1 MSACSENCKSY
12 ILTNG
17 SLSVDVTVEYKN
29 CDSGSTT
36 THLVTAGNSYNFC
49 ACDENAITI
58 TPPDVEGVTGP
69 TDLGPCSNQYVLNYS
84 TVSPNDACA
93 GYDEACVNCST
104 YYTQGYA
111 LLMDGVSIYTDPTL
125 TSLAPNGY
133 YSNGVKAWTIAA
145 NSGVLNQE
153 ELCAITP
160 TPTPTVTPT
169 ITPTISETPTPTPTI
184 SVTPTITPTISE
196 TPTPTPTISVT
207 PTNTMTPTPTI
218 SVTPTNTPT
227 PTVTPTTSM
236 LACKW
241 FSAKRDL
248 NNLGCV
254 FLCEN
259 QTSFQKIYGRYDTF
273 NGSIGAR
280 YFTAEEYC
288 ENNTPNSWGIEGEFR
303 FLKDGICYGVDSN
316 GYITGT
322 TSCIAPTPSVTPSPV
337 FQQENECGVFTVFP
351 MGVSCLPTNPTASD
365 SLDGSIKLIVTGGTT
380 PYSFYWSNGQR
391 TDSLNNMGPGTYTA
405 TVVDYYGDFSATTTC
420 TLIGPTPTP
429 TPTTTPT
436 TTPTPSVNFPSLCLY
451 VIGDNIQTIKRQFV
465 FSGFMNNK
473 PKWSYSGNTNILYW
487 KTNRW
492 EISGLTVFNGILV
505 SNTTSNIPDNGWY
518 IAGGDSTASV
528 LVQRGVCSNVPLS
541 FGVQRT
547 NTKCNNTINCN
558 GVLNINAFGG
568 SPPYAYSINNG
579 LSYQQASFFNGL
591 CQGTYVVS
599 VLDSSGATNNGIFT
613 LGYDSSGT
621 SYTASIKLLD
631 SKTINQE
638 TKEIKWLLELNPKP
652 IAGTNVSLNIDLNT
666 IGRIYEPGSGTTTVT
681 NTIYKNNVVV
691 SATSVT
697 TTTNSLLRPN
707 CFPFLV
713 RETLQTKRY
722 GVTFGNNDVISGITT
737 SNIKITNPQIGSNGC
752 PTFITQDTFVSLSSL
767 RYSAC
772 SCCNIVWDNNP
783 VRIEKHEISY
793 LNVSLPSVGIKYP
806 FTVIVG
812 NSINAVTTGS
822 TTTIYANAPFFTT
835 NITVYGNQTDI
846 LTGYQYISYN
856 GTIYTINNTTGV
868 VGSPLSTPTPTP
880 TPTVTPTPI

>member
-1 MSACSENCKSY
+1 MSACSQNCKSY
-12 ILTNG
+12 LVTNA
-17 SLSVDVTVEYKN
+17 SSQNVTVEYIE
-29 CDSGSTT
+29 CSSGATI
-36 THLVTAGNSYNFC
+36 THIITSGTSYNFC
-49 ACDENAITI
+49 ACDEVLPTLNPSGVI
-58 TPPDVEGVTGP
+58 GVTGP
-69 TDLGPCSNQYVLNYS
+69 TDLGACSNQYVLNYS
-84 TVSPNDACA
+84 TVDTNDACN
-93 GYDEACVNCST
+93 GFGPPCVNCST
-104 YYTQGYA
+104 YYTPIYTA
-111 LLMDGVSIYTDPTL
+111 LANFVTIYTDAGL
-125 TSLAPNGY
+125 SILAPNGY
-133 YSNGVKAWTIAA
+133 YSDGTKVWTVAA
-145 NSGVLNQE
+145 NSGVLNNQTI
-153 ELCAITP
+153 CSVTQTP
-160 TPTPTVTPT
+160 TPTLTSTPTPTISTTPT
-169 ITPTISETPTPTPTI
+169 ITPTTSITPSNTPTNTVTPSI
-184 SVTPTITPTISE
+184 TPTITPTLS
-196 TPTPTPTISVT
+196 
-207 PTNTMTPTPTI
+207 
-218 SVTPTNTPT
+218 
-227 PTVTPTTSM
+227 TVG
-236 LACKW
+236 CKW
-241 FSAKRDL
+241 FAVTRDL
-248 NNLGCV
+248 NNLGC
-254 FLCEN
+254 
-259 QTSFQKIYGRYDTF
+259 SFICTNPSSQRVYGRYANF

-280 YFTAEEYC
+280 YFTAEQYC
-288 ENNTPNSWGIEGEFR
+288 ENNTPNSWALEGEFR
-303 FLKDGICYGVDSN
+303 FVKDGVCYSVDPD

-322 TSCIAPTPSVTPSPV
+322 TTCIAPTPSVTPSPV

-351 MGVSCLPTNPTASD
+351 MGVTCLTTNPTTST
-365 SLDGSIKLIVTGGTT
+365 SLDGSAKLIVTGGTP

-391 TDSLNNMGPGTYTA
+391 TDSLNNISAGNYTA
-405 TVVDYYGDFSATTTC
+405 TVVDYYGDFSSTTTC
-420 TLIGPTPTP
+420 VLIGPSPTPTITPTP
-429 TPTTTPT
+429 TK
-436 TTPTPSVNFPSLCLY
+436 TPTPSVSFPNLCLY
-451 VIGDNIQTIKRQFV
+451 VIGNNLQTIKRQFV

-492 EISGLTVFNGILV
+492 ETSGLTVFNGILV

-518 IAGGDSTASV
+518 VAGGSSAANV

-541 FGVQRT
+541 FSVQRT
-547 NTKCNNTINCN
+547 NTKCNNTNNCN
-558 GVLNINAFGG
+558 GVININAFGG
-568 SPPYAYSINNG
+568 SSPYAYSINNG

-621 SYTASIKLLD
+621 TYTASIKLLD

-707 CFPFLV
+707 CSPFLV

-722 GVTFGNNDVISGITT
+722 GVIFGNNDVISGITT
-737 SNIKITNPQIGSNGC
+737 SNIKITNPQIGANGC
-752 PTFITQDTFVSLSSL
+752 ATVITQDTFLSLSSL

-772 SCCNIVWDNNP
+772 SCCNIVWNNNP

-806 FTVIVG
+806 FTVIIG

-835 NITVYGNQTDI
+835 NITVYSNQTDI

-856 GTIYTINNTTGV
+856 GTIYTISNTTGV